1 MDLAGRTKF
10 WRNVVPHI
18 QEFFDEGRCEQKG
31 FSHRV
36 LSFDQAR
43 LQPQHIPPIA
53 NGVGFMGTYLTQDDS
68 TEGPDQLSI
77 HCLTHGN
84 VL

>member
-1 MDLAGRTKF
+1 MKF
-10 WRNVVPHI
+10 WRNVAPYI
-18 QEFFDEGRCEQKG
+18 QELFYEGCYEQKG
-31 FSHRV
+31 LSHQE
-36 LSFDQAR
+36 LSFDQAS
-43 LQPQHIPPIA
+43 LQPQHIPPMA
-53 NGVGFMGTYLTQDDS
+53 EGVGFVGTYLPQDDS